1 MKKNQCLLLALAD
14 LARFNAGTVWLSQF
28 SCYPLW
34 PAVGRAAFAAYFQL
48 WQQSTWGVV
57 VLPFALTAAGSL
69 LLLIT
74 AWSEFPRWTL
84 WLGLALQMAVEF
96 VRSFL
101 VSPLERQVALQSGQP
116 DAPAYRQLI
125 AVNWLLIC
133 LVTAYA
139 MFAFWMLSRT

>member
-69 LLLIT
+69 LLLIM
-74 AWSEFPRWTL
+74 ARFEFPRWTL

-96 VRSFL
+96 VRSL
-101 VSPLERQVALQSGQP
+101 LLSPLELHVTLLSGLP
-116 DAPAYRQLI
+116 DAPPHPTLTPP
-125 AVNWLLIC
+125 NC
-133 LVTAYA
+133 L
-139 MFAFWMLSRT
+139 